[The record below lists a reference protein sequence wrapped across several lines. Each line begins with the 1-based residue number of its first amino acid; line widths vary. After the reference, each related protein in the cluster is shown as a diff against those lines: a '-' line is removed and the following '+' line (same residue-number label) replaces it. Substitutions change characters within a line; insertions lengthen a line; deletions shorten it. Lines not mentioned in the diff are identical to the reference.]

1 MSTITKARPD
11 QLLIDCFAELLP
23 HWTREQIESSKPMR
37 FAEAYLLLATVHY
50 TTNRAFVL
58 RLKRRGC
65 WQLVTVATR
74 GSFACC
80 KWRSRNRICN
90 VICRS
95 DLDANR
101 YDRSPTHGWG
111 SDIGGQSMPAMVYVA
126 NDR

>member
-58 RLKRRGC
+58 SIEAARLLAAG
-65 WQLVTVATR
+65 
-74 GSFACC
+74 
-80 KWRSRNRICN
+80 
-90 VICRS
+90 
-95 DLDANR
+95 D
-101 YDRSPTHGWG
+101 
-111 SDIGGQSMPAMVYVA
+111 GGNPWVVRLLQMAIEKS
-126 NDR
+126 NL